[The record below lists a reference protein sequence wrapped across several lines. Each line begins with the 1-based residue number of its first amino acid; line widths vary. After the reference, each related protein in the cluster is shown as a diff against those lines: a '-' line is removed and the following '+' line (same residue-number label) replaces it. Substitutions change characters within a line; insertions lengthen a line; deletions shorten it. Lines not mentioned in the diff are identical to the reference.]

1 MSSDRKNAMSF
12 ESQQELE
19 YLKQILKKLAGGR
32 SRKQKEQQPT
42 TPRSSSIQKLPKLT
56 KQESVA
62 GAKKDVGV
70 TGLLSQR
77 KRRTPTHFSPTMD
90 GPTHYQTGGAQKG
103 RRPLNI
109 LSQTMGFLP
118 PLPPAP
124 RGAKRFSFSQSSMGG
139 APVDLSFPQQAGFHY
154 DIRDHPNPPTR
165 FSPSMKGP
173 THYQT
178 GGAQKGRRPL
188 NILSQTMGFLP
199 PLPPAPRGAK
209 RFSFSQSSMGGAP
222 VDLSF
227 PQQAGFHY
235 DIRDHPNPPTRF
247 SPSMKGPT
255 HFQTGGAKGG
265 RRPIKITAQ
274 KQKDQ
279 TENPPPP
286 PKAKGKGNKKFFP
299 DL

>member
-1 MSSDRKNAMSF
+1 MSSDRRNAMSF

-42 TPRSSSIQKLPKLT
+42 TPRSSSIQKLPN
-56 KQESVA
+56 VA

-124 RGAKRFSFSQSSMGG
+124 RGAKRFSFSQSSMG
-139 APVDLSFPQQAGFHY
+139 AVPVDLSFPQQAGLHY

-165 FSPSMKGP
+165 FSP
-173 THYQT
+173 T
-178 GGAQKGRRPL
+178 
-188 NILSQTMGFLP
+188 
-199 PLPPAPRGAK
+199 
-209 RFSFSQSSMGGAP
+209 
-222 VDLSF
+222 
-227 PQQAGFHY
+227 
-235 DIRDHPNPPTRF
+235 
-247 SPSMKGPT
+247 MKGPT

-279 TENPPPP
+279 TENPPAP